1 MNQNQEFGVG
11 DIAMLD
17 QFKVKVIACFLEE
30 DGSWWYEVEPVEF
43 NSITREVR
51 QERLKAI

>member
-1 MNQNQEFGVG
+1 MNQEFGVG